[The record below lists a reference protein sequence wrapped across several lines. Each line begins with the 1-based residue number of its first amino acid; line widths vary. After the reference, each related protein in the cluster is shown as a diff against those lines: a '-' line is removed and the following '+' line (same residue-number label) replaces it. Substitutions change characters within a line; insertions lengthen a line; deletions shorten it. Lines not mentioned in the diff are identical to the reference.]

1 MKKFTAVI
9 LTLSL
14 ILTFFSMPVFAQTT
28 QAPQYKLETQNDA
41 LGLLDAANKGDEKAI
56 EKLQSLK
63 AFNKDELNR
72 VLKDKKFT
80 SADKVTTFDFGDGS
94 SIEIEI
100 VHMNKDVAKYTRDS
114 DHEHIFDFIFKYYVM
129 GIAVAT
135 YTLTMDY
142 MGDGYGNVWNGY
154 SWHTGNR
161 IYPYQCIPQGE
172 TVDLVTQ
179 GLFVKSQG
187 TCWVDCYSSFNLTV
201 KGYCYDDIVNNWYE
215 TYVS

>member
-1 MKKFTAVI
+1 
-9 LTLSL
+9 
-14 ILTFFSMPVFAQTT
+14 MPAFAQTS
-28 QAPQYKLETQNDA
+28 QASKYNLETQEDA
-41 LGLLDAANKGDEKAI
+41 LNLLDAANKGDEEAI
-56 EKLQSLK
+56 QKLQGLK
-63 AFNKDELNR
+63 AFNKDELNK

-100 VHMNKDVAKYTRDS
+100 VHLNKDVAKDTRQLQS
-114 DHEHIFDFIFKYYVM
+114 DHEHIFDFIFRYYVG

-142 MGDGYGNVWNGY
+142 MGDGNGNVWNGY
-154 SWHTGNR
+154 SWHTGSR
-161 IYPYQCIPQGE
+161 IYPYSCVPQGY
-172 TVDLVTQ
+172 TSNLVTQ

-187 TCWVDCYSSFNLTV
+187 TCWIDCYSSFNLTV